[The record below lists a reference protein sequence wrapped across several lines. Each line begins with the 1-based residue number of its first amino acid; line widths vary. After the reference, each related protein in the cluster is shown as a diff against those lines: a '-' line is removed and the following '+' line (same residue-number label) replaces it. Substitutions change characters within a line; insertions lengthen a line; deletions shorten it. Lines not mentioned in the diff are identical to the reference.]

1 MSTTEL
7 MKQLHDKATRGVML
21 STIEQAQLDAWYA
34 QQDQEESAL
43 LAQAS
48 PPQALAILQTQI
60 DTAVAQLHAVTQRLQ
75 ELVTHNE
82 ALRRDNA
89 ALQQQLLHPSPIQP
103 A

>member
-1 MSTTEL
+1 MSTAEL
-7 MKQLHDKATRGVML
+7 VKQLHDKATRGIAL
-21 STIEQAQLDAWYA
+21 SAIEQAQLDAWYA

-48 PPQALAILQTQI
+48 PPQALVVLQTQV
-60 DTAVAQLHAVTQRLQ
+60 DTAVAQLLTVTQRLQ
-75 ELVTHNE
+75 ELVTRNE

-89 ALQQQLLHPSPIQP
+89 ALQQQLLHSSPIQS